1 MSHLSILPTVLRDA
15 DCLIATLEALGL
27 EPRRGGRLPGFS
39 GADRAVEVQVRL
51 NGETALGWSR
61 QADGSLALVADLQRI
76 SRVQRLQELL
86 GRITRDYA
94 ARRAIQQAA
103 AAFPDAVVEVG
114 V

>member
-1 MSHLSILPTVLRDA
+1 M
-15 DCLIATLEALGL
+15 ATLEALGL
-27 EPRRGGRLPGFS
+27 EPRRGGELPGFS

-51 NGETALGWSR
+51 SGETSLGWGR

-76 SRVQRLQELL
+76 SRVQRLPELL

-94 ARRAIQQAA
+94 ARRAIEQAA
-103 AAFPDAVVEVG
+103 ASFPDAVVEVG